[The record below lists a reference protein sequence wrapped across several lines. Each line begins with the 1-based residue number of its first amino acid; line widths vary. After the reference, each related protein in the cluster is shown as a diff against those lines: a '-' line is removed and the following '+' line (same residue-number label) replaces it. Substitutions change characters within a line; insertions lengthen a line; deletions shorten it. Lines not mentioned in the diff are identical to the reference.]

1 MATETQLEFS
11 VSSGPRTQNGRL
23 RELFLARPGEWLSMV
38 ELGQA
43 IGAWAV
49 HSRVADLR
57 RQGLAIENRIE
68 VAADGKRLS
77 YYRLVSGGVNVD

>member
-1 MATETQLEFS
+1 MVNQIEIDFREAAGGQSQAEK
-11 VSSGPRTQNGRL
+11 L

-49 HSRVADLR
+49 HSRVADCR
-57 RQGLAIENRIE
+57 RRWNMRIENKTELDPITGR
-68 VAADGKRLS
+68 RLS
-77 YYRLVSGGVNVD
+77 SYRFVR